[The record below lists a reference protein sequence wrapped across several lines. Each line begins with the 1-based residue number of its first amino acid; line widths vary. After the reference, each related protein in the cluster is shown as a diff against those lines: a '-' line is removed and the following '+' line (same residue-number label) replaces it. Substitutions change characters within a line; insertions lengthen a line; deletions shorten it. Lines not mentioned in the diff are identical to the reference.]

1 MLMFEYLKLVIYI
14 FFSFGLSFLLLY
26 LSLKISSKDF
36 DAEKLSAYE
45 CGFTPIGDARQPFHV
60 RFYLIGILFLLF
72 DLEVIFLF
80 PWAMARPFLNIFDFY
95 YSLFILLSFLILL
108 TIGYLY
114 ECDKGALDWE

>member
-1 MLMFEYLKLVIYI
+1 MFEYLKLVIYI
-14 FFSFGLSFLLLY
+14 FFSFGLSFLLLI
-26 LSLKISSKDF
+26 LSLNITSKDF

-45 CGFTPIGDARQPFHV
+45 CGFTPVGDARQPFHV

-80 PWAMARPFLNIFDFY
+80 PWAVARPLLQGTNDFY
-95 YSLFILLSFLILL
+95 YSLFVLLSFLILL
-108 TIGYLY
+108 TVGYLY